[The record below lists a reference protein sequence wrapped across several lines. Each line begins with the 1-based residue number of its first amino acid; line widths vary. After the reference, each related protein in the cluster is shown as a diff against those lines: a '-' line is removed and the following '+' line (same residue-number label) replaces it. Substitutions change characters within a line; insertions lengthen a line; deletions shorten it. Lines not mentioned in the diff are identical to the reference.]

1 MCGRERETLR
11 DPSLPRDFLRF
22 SFSALSVQPH
32 INAPLCWKMLR
43 SSTAHLFAILACAE
57 AAGSMSSS
65 SSTQSSPPPPPAAAS
80 PPPAPVTLAPI
91 TTRFVFA
98 DGEGGTGEWSAQTTT
113 VAKYAT
119 PRSCPKGGFVA
130 FNWAPGTHDIMLMK
144 SKAHLDSCDF
154 TGATSLAPAGS
165 GSDIGM
171 ESFYYDCTT
180 PGSVY
185 LSCSIPGHCAAGQ
198 KLEVVTSSSASVFGP
213 SGEVLLHSRSLKQ
226 VMTLLNAPAMNT
238 GYQTEAQAHH
248 TLEAIWCLEDHCP
261 DSASDWQADATK
273 ASCRADVHNL
283 AGFVS
288 RKKPQADFA
297 KARTY
302 YDEALAFDPNH
313 CPTLAYLTE
322 LNVQT
327 SNASG
332 AAATAGLVCTACGSG
347 SAYAKE
353 ALAAL
358 QGASIGAPASC
369 ATGPSGAVLGG
380 GIGGGVAAL
389 VALVA
394 LLAKLRSR
402 RSVPAAVGGAIK
414 GKQQPVK
421 VASATLEE
429 GRMEVAPT
437 PPSLPPSPPTSASER
452 SKLPYVV

>member
-1 MCGRERETLR
+1 M
-11 DPSLPRDFLRF
+11 
-22 SFSALSVQPH
+22 
-32 INAPLCWKMLR
+32 
-43 SSTAHLFAILACAE
+43 
-57 AAGSMSSS
+57 
-65 SSTQSSPPPPPAAAS
+65 
-80 PPPAPVTLAPI
+80 LAPI

-98 DGEGGTGEWSAQTTT
+98 DGEGGDGEWSASQVN

-130 FNWAPGTHDIMLMK
+130 FKWKPGTHDVVLMK
-144 SKAHLDSCDF
+144 SRTHFDKCDF
-154 TGATSLAPAGS
+154 TGATTLAPAGS
-165 GSDIGM
+165 GSSTQ
-171 ESFYYDCTT
+171 SFFYDCTI
-180 PGSVY
+180 PGSAY

-198 KLEVVTSSSASVFGP
+198 KLEVVTSASASVFG
-213 SGEVLLHSRSLKQ
+213 SGGEVLLHSRSLKQ
-226 VMTLLNAPAMNT
+226 VMTLLNAPAMDT

-261 DSASDWQADATK
+261 DSATDWQAEATK

-283 AGFVS
+283 AGLVS

-332 AAATAGLVCTACGSG
+332 AATTAGLVCAACGSG
-347 SAYAKE
+347 STYAKE

-358 QGASIGAPASC
+358 QGTNIGAPSSC
-369 ATGPSGAVLGG
+369 AAGPSTAVLGG
-380 GIGGGVAAL
+380 GIGGGVAVL

-394 LLAKLRSR
+394 LCAKLRSR
-402 RSVPAAVGGAIK
+402 RSAPAVASGGIK
-414 GKQQPVK
+414 GKQPEK
-421 VASATLEE
+421 LTSATLEK
-429 GRMEVAPT
+429 GGLEVAPT

-452 SKLPYVV
+452 SVPPYVV